1 MADLRFIMDMDD
13 RDTDQRMN
21 IRNHET
27 PPGPNHGSIP
37 SRSAPTNQD
46 HHNSS
51 FTASSPGPL
60 GLSSQ
65 PLVSSATATPAS
77 STVPGPARLS
87 RRESTASS
95 ESMDFSGYVGRGR
108 GTSSGPM
115 RPMVSPAMAEH
126 PVRLTPITGR
136 VSRAKKGVAVH
147 TCEEC
152 RPPKVSVTILLD
164 SRKHEVD
171 GSD

>member
-13 RDTDQRMN
+13 RDADPRMN

-27 PPGPNHGSIP
+27 PPGPDRGSIP

-51 FTASSPGPL
+51 FTASPLAPL

-77 STVPGPARLS
+77 STVTGLARPS
-87 RRESTASS
+87 RRESTAST

-115 RPMVSPAMAEH
+115 RPMASPAMAEH
-126 PVRLTPITGR
+126 SVRLTPITGR

-152 RPPKVSVTILLD
+152 RPPKVSIPIPLG
-164 SRKHEVD
+164 SRMHEGDV
-171 GSD
+171 SD